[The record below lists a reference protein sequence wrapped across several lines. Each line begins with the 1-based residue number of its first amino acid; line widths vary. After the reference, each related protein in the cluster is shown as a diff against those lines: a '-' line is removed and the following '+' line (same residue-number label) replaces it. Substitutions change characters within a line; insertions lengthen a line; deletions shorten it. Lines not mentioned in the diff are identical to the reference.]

1 MPASDFEALSEEDS
15 ASIRDDAAS
24 GTAARAVTSKPWHT
38 WVTILAAIAIALVV
52 TNIVLFE
59 RNRVLQAEVGAR
71 TQYLQQTAQ
80 LEALNREIVN
90 AIANLAVRNKDEA
103 LKALLT
109 QQGINI
115 NTGPGQAGAPPSGST
130 PESKSGR

>member
-1 MPASDFEALSEEDS
+1 
-15 ASIRDDAAS
+15 
-24 GTAARAVTSKPWHT
+24 VTSKPWHT
-38 WVTILAAIAIALVV
+38 WVTVLAAIAIALVV

-59 RNRVLQAEVGAR
+59 RNRGLQAEVAAR

-109 QQGINI
+109 QQGIGI
-115 NTGPGQAGAPPSGST
+115 NTGPGQSGAPAAGPA
-130 PESKSGR
+130 PESKTGR